1 MKRMIRASKEITPQ
15 VLREVEDQIKLLRGS
30 SIDRDNHIVTVVFP
44 KGFSEDEAMEDG
56 MLGSW
61 FKDKGF
67 NVSFSQGDYEYT
79 TQDTWR
85 NARGWN
91 REKGHKAYLRD
102 RLIMTATW

>member
-15 VLREVEDQIKLLRGS
+15 VLFEAEEHIKGLKGS
-30 SIDRDNHIVTVVFP
+30 SVDRDNHIITVVFP
-44 KGFSEDEAMEDG
+44 KGFSEDDAMEDG
-56 MLGSW
+56 TLGSW
-61 FKDKGF
+61 FRDKGF
-67 NVSFSQGDYEYT
+67 DISFSQGDHEYT

-85 NARGWN
+85 NARGWS